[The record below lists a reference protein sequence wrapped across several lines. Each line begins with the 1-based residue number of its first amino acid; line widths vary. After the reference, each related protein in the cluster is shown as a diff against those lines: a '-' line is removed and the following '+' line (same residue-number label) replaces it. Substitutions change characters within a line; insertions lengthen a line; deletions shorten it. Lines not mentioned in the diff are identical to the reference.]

1 MYYQTKTGTPCAY
14 ITKDKKRLKQ
24 VGQNVYLKNG
34 DEFELE
40 LFNPTTNTV
49 LTKIK
54 LDGNYISGGGIV
66 LKPGQRVFLER
77 YLDDARKFKF
87 ETYEVDGTSN
97 EVLDAITGNGD
108 VVIDFFDEYKKPV
121 WNNQITYGGSFGG
134 PIHTYN
140 NAGTISGGYVQSTIS
155 NGSALFSSSS
165 TTAGINFNTTSISN
179 TFEGPNLRSAKKSKG
194 NSRSEVTMDSLE
206 TGRVEK
212 GGKSD
217 QSFQTVNKSFN
228 HYTCS
233 TSIWKI
239 LPESQKQYDNKDLK
253 VYCTNCGKKR
263 KKDSDKFCSSCGNKF
278 STQPETKIIYT
289 DNVNYTYEG
298 KIYLMSTFQ
307 TTLDKLIDLNKNKT
321 IVIMK
326 SSLSENSLRAVII
339 D

>member
-40 LFNPTTNTV
+40 LFNPSTNTV
-49 LTKIK
+49 LSKIK

-66 LKPGQRVFLER
+66 LKPGQRIFLER

-97 EVLDAITGNGD
+97 EVLDAISGNGD
-108 VVIDFFDEYKKPV
+108 VVIDFFDEYKQPV
-121 WNNQITYGGSFGG
+121 WNNPITYVGGSYFNGN
-134 PIHTYN
+134 TYTSPTYVN
-140 NAGTISGGYVQSTIS
+140 NPYNVNGNVSTFTTT
-155 NGSALFSSSS
+155 NVNYSS
-165 TTAGINFNTTSISN
+165 TNTSGVNFNTTSVSN
-179 TFEGPNLRSAKKSKG
+179 TFAGPNKRGVLRSLKSKP
-194 NSRSEVTMDSLE
+194 NSRSEVTMDMLSTDSIE

-212 GGKSD
+212 GGSSD
-217 QSFQTVNKSFN
+217 QSFKTVDKTFN
-228 HYTCS
+228 HYTCA

-239 LPESQKQYDNKDLK
+239 LPVSQKVYEKQDLK

-278 STQPETKIIYT
+278 
-289 DNVNYTYEG
+289 
-298 KIYLMSTFQ
+298 
-307 TTLDKLIDLNKNKT
+307 
-321 IVIMK
+321 
-326 SSLSENSLRAVII
+326 
-339 D
+339 